1 SGQTLF
7 ISAQQLTEE
16 NFASKFNIRSM
27 TKGRHDEKVLN
38 IPRASKWLDIL
49 NKPINKFRLW
59 QRIIKSSK
67 VLGYEYNVQYQDHF
81 QIIDLVCGDK
91 MFSLTTMNGDI
102 GDMTFYPTG
111 YFGEKVGIF
120 FNKTVCSS
128 YTVYDLTMR
137 MAVTY

>member
-27 TKGRHDEKVLN
+27 TKGRHDEKGLN
-38 IPRASKWLDIL
+38 IPRAFKWLGIL
-49 NKPINKFRLW
+49 NKPITKFRLW

-81 QIIDLVCGDK
+81 QIIDLVCDDK

-102 GDMTFYPTG
+102 GDMTFYRSEEHTS
-111 YFGEKVGIF
+111 ELQ
-120 FNKTVCSS
+120 S
-128 YTVYDLTMR
+128 
-137 MAVTY
+137 